1 MSGGFGRKGIV
12 AGVPVARSF
21 GSAMGNSP
29 RFAAP
34 STGPD
39 DGLSPQARAFIAAER
54 ARGERNDGSSRVQV
68 RATAPMSAFD
78 SAAFLQPA
86 TARPT
91 KSLVVAY
98 VLWWFGGPIGAHRF
112 YLGATKSGFAML
124 GLLFGAGMMAV
135 FAPIVA
141 VSMIVGDLVWT
152 FIDAFLI
159 PGLRRRSVQPADNSR
174 DLAQVF
180 S

>member
-1 MSGGFGRKGIV
+1 MSGGFGRKGV
-12 AGVPVARSF
+12 VGEAPAPRSF
-21 GSAMGNSP
+21 GSSATRLPERPVSASGE
-29 RFAAP
+29 
-34 STGPD
+34 
-39 DGLSPQARAFIAAER
+39 GLSPEARAFIAAER
-54 ARGERNDGSSRVQV
+54 ARGERNDRSGQGQV

-78 SAAFLQPA
+78 SAALLQPA
-86 TARPT
+86 SARPT

-112 YLGATKSGFAML
+112 YLGATRSGLAML
-124 GLLFGAGMMAV
+124 GLLFGAGVMAV

-141 VSMIVGDLVWT
+141 VCMIVADLGWT
-152 FIDAFLI
+152 LVDAFLI
-159 PGLRRRSVQPADNSR
+159 PGLRRRSVEPANNSR

>member
-1 MSGGFGRKGIV
+1 MSGGFGRKGV
-12 AGVPVARSF
+12 MAGAPVARSF
-21 GSAMGNSP
+21 GSTISGNPQPATPANGS
-29 RFAAP
+29 
-34 STGPD
+34 D
-39 DGLSPQARAFIAAER
+39 DGLSPAARTFIAAER
-54 ARGERNDGSSRVQV
+54 ARGDCSGQGQV

-78 SAAFLQPA
+78 SAALLQPA

-91 KSLVVAY
+91 KSLVIAY

-112 YLGATKSGFAML
+112 YLGATRSGLAML
-124 GLLFGAGMMAV
+124 GLLFGAGVVAV

-141 VSMIVGDLVWT
+141 AFMIVGDLGWT
-152 FIDAFLI
+152 LVDAFLI
-159 PGLRRRSVQPADNSR
+159 PGLRRRSVEPANNSR